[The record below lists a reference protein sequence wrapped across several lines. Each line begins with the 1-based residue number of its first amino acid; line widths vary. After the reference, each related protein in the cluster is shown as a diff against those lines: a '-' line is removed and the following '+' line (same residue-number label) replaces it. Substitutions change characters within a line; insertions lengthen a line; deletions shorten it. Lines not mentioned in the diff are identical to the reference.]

1 MSKKVYI
8 QLFITSIILL
18 IIVFIYMG
26 YFKDSSERIIK
37 TDKPEQTNKIITAG
51 EDLITDMAYFSEDEN
66 GNKYEINS
74 RYGVLN
80 PAKSDLILMD
90 KVTAIVYLSNGGKIY
105 ISSDKAK
112 YNEGNNDTTFEGSV
126 EMKYDE
132 HIVKSD
138 YLDLSFQ
145 KKLATLY
152 QKVVYKSSLSN
163 LIADKIIIDFLN
175 RNTKILMDNE
185 NKNILVK
192 SVVNNG
198 NN

>member
-26 YFKDSSERIIK
+26 YFKDSSKRIIK
-37 TDKPEQTNKIITAG
+37 TDIPEQTI
-51 EDLITDMAYFSEDEN
+51 AYFSEDEN

-80 PAKSDLILMD
+80 PEKSDLILMD

-105 ISSDKAK
+105 ISSDKAE

>member
-1 MSKKVYI
+1 M
-8 QLFITSIILL
+8 II
-18 IIVFIYMG
+18 
-26 YFKDSSERIIK
+26 
-37 TDKPEQTNKIITAG
+37 N
-51 EDLITDMAYFSEDEN
+51 
-66 GNKYEINS
+66 
-74 RYGVLN
+74 LN
-80 PAKSDLILMD
+80 N
-90 KVTAIVYLSNGGKIY
+90 Y
-105 ISSDKAK
+105 
-112 YNEGNNDTTFEGSV
+112 TTFEGSV

>member
-1 MSKKVYI
+1 
-8 QLFITSIILL
+8 
-18 IIVFIYMG
+18 
-26 YFKDSSERIIK
+26 
-37 TDKPEQTNKIITAG
+37 
-51 EDLITDMAYFSEDEN
+51 MAYFSEDEN

-80 PAKSDLILMD
+80 PEKSDLILMD

-105 ISSDKAK
+105 ISSDKAE

>member
-26 YFKDSSERIIK
+26 YFKDSSKRIIK
-37 TDKPEQTNKIITAG
+37 TDIPEQTNKIITTC

-80 PAKSDLILMD
+80 PEKSDLILMD

-105 ISSDKAK
+105 ISSDKAE

-126 EMKYDE
+126 VMKYDE

-138 YLDLSFQ
+138 YS
-145 KKLATLY
+145 LAT
-152 QKVVYKSSLSN
+152 
-163 LIADKIIIDFLN
+163 IC
-175 RNTKILMDNE
+175 
-185 NKNILVK
+185 
-192 SVVNNG
+192 
-198 NN
+198 